1 MLLWT
6 DFSKCSYVSV
16 RLPFQLLSPVLH
28 DRQRA
33 QHQERT
39 FVPESSWHVHQQ
51 RDRLKGGGNNY
62 DYNFLTCDIQSTC
75 CRKTSL
81 WKCFK
86 GLTVLCSI
94 SFGKYLSCRNDL
106 NDYSGKCPSDF
117 SKAKGDR
124 VIILLVLSKILH
136 LYFIIIEKFWGFGLK
151 NMFIF
156 LLIDQS
162 NSFKTV

>member
-1 MLLWT
+1 MFICECEVTLPTPFSSSPWQTAGSAPRTDLCSRELLT
-6 DFSKCSYVSV
+6 CTPAA
-16 RLPFQLLSPVLH
+16 R
-28 DRQRA
+28 
-33 QHQERT
+33 
-39 FVPESSWHVHQQ
+39 SSE
-51 RDRLKGGGNNY
+51 GGENNY